1 MKINLILIV
10 LSIVIITAICSCGSN
25 ESAENRPDLSQ
36 ANRIVLDYKTD
47 FDSTGKINIKTKE
60 IIDLKSIAE
69 IRNSVTYDPFTYI
82 YCVSTGS
89 LSFYKDSTLI
99 VTMVYNSLPDLRHI
113 AFTFNGKLI
122 AMSLSE
128 ENAGLLDSFKN

>member
-1 MKINLILIV
+1 MINK
-10 LSIVIITAICSCGSN
+10 SVIIFILTALIGIYSCGSN
-25 ESAENRPDLSQ
+25 EKTESHPDISQ

-60 IIDLKSIAE
+60 INDLQSITS
-69 IRNSVTYDPFTYI
+69 IRNTVTYDPFTYI

-89 LSFYKDSTLI
+89 VSFYKDSTLI
-99 VTMVYNSLPDLRHI
+99 VTMVYNTLPDLRHI
-113 AFTFNGKLI
+113 AFTYNGKFI